1 MTKIM
6 VLLIKKTI
14 LHLFGFF
21 YTFNNWGMYMGVSEN
36 KAHYGHRLRVY
47 RKIGDVIYDEV
58 YYLTVNGKPV
68 SKKRERE
75 IRAEAKARDQELLDY
90 QLACKEEDDYAN
102 PVRFHRDGR
111 IIGLT
116 RQQQQSQGRMIDIFK
131 LRIKLVDGSIVWGSI
146 SIDYHGID
154 KEFNLSLERI
164 AEVLEINNRTNIYRW
179 MKNSKQAYVLK

>member
-1 MTKIM
+1 
-6 VLLIKKTI
+6 
-14 LHLFGFF
+14 
-21 YTFNNWGMYMGVSEN
+21 MGVSEN

-90 QLACKEEDDYAN
+90 QQACKEDDDQAN
-102 PVRFHRDGR
+102 PVRFHGDGR
-111 IIGLT
+111 IVGLT

-131 LRIKLVDGSIVWGSI
+131 LRIKLIDGSIAWGSI
-146 SIDYHGID
+146 SIDYHGFD
-154 KEFNLSLERI
+154 NAFNCALERI
-164 AEVLEINNRTNIYRW
+164 AELLEINKRTKIYRQ
-179 MKNSKQAYVLK
+179 MKNARAAY